1 MARPTTILA
10 LVQTL
15 VVVVGFIGLG
25 VVLKVCGY
33 PNGELMGV
41 RWTPLALFLREHL
54 GFLLLIPV
62 MWVFY
67 ASTAERKD
75 CGWLSYRIAFII
87 GLAIAA
93 CMLSAFLYASCYPF
107 TRPIWFGV
115 R

>member
-25 VVLKVCGY
+25 VVLRGCGY

-41 RWTPLALFLREHL
+41 RWNPLAIFLREHL

-62 MWVFY
+62 TWVFY
-67 ASTAERKD
+67 ASTAQHKD
-75 CGWLSYRIAFII
+75 SGRLSYRIAFII

-93 CMLSAFLYASCYPF
+93 CMLSAFLYASCHPF